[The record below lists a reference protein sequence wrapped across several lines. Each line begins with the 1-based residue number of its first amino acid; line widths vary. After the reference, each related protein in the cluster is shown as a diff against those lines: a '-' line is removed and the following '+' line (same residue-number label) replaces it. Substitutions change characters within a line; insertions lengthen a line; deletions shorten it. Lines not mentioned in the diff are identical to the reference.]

1 MQSRTGSADV
11 ETMSGELKIVARD
24 AKRLR
29 GATVSGEID
38 VEASFLPS
46 VEAEFTLNEK
56 LANPNRYW
64 PDDRYYLARIAA
76 IRGQD
81 QLALVLMQ
89 RAVDGGWREHW
100 RAVNDP
106 AMVNIQSDRFFVTMM
121 AGLENRPIMIRD
133 QLRLEADFAMG
144 S

>member
-1 MQSRTGSADV
+1 M

-56 LANPNRYW
+56 LANPSSIHPGRLGYE
-64 PDDRYYLARIAA
+64 PRL
-76 IRGQD
+76 
-81 QLALVLMQ
+81 
-89 RAVDGGWREHW
+89 
-100 RAVNDP
+100 DP
-106 AMVNIQSDRFFVTMM
+106 NLRF
-121 AGLENRPIMIRD
+121 
-133 QLRLEADFAMG
+133 
-144 S
+144 